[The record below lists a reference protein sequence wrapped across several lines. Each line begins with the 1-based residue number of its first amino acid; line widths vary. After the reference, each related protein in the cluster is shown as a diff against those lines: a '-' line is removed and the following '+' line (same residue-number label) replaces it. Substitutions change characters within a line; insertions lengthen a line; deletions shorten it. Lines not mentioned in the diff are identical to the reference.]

1 MLNEGRNNRGL
12 TPINLMTKP
21 LPFLERF
28 LYSHHLF
35 GGARQA
41 LGVLLPPLV
50 AGGLLG
56 HYQPG
61 MTAAVG
67 AACVAI
73 LDQPGGP
80 RRYGIQGMAAA
91 VLLGSLT
98 VAVMGLAGSHYL
110 LLWLVVPLLCFL
122 FSMFTVFGKQGGLLG
137 FACMLIM
144 TLTMRSQPQPPE
156 LWIYIVYSLSGGL
169 FYFLYSSL
177 VHRLFWHR
185 EEQQAL
191 SAALFATADYMRTR
205 SALYDMEADLDAHYR
220 KMVRAQLDMTEAQQ
234 AARDTVL
241 RELPTGNSRSDR
253 TRAASL
259 NLFID
264 MVALLD
270 TLVASHTDYVTLRGQ
285 FGEADALLFPRDALR
300 KLAANL
306 DRIALNVARNRRQR
320 TPHSLKPELR
330 ALEFELREL
339 REQGFAK
346 EAPEVYALLLQVLR
360 RLRRAND
367 LVLRMADNTRR
378 GTSTELVDQ
387 RLNRALD
394 RFLSRRKWRIG
405 MLTSNLRMDS
415 SHFRYALRV
424 MVAAAAGM
432 TFSAL
437 LGQALPRYVIPG
449 WVVHDYW
456 VLLTILVIMKP
467 GFALTRQRNGWR
479 LAGTLIGCAVA
490 LLIFNRYT
498 SPYVLFGMLLLTG
511 VLWYALVQ
519 VHFMLAAAAN
529 TVFVL
534 LSFHFLGPQDT
545 FVIGERVVD
554 TLLASGIALLCSYYV
569 LPWWESNYMASLAA
583 ALRRANLRFL
593 RSGLRYAELTRRLRT
608 LAENGE
614 ERSRALAESRSA
626 QHDAEL
632 QWRVDRKNVH
642 IAFGNYAGAFYR
654 MMAEP
659 VKRQHNVKTLNAL
672 MTQHHTL
679 ASHISA
685 SIPLLADM
693 EEVPADT
700 QRVLDGIEATL
711 AGEADAT
718 PQAPLSARTAEFAL
732 LAYPLRQMQTAA
744 AQIAVNTEQL
754 DAAPE
759 AAAVAERDHG
769 SVPQQDAGQPPEGLA
784 SVSGET
790 PGDLPSMHPPRRRS
804 LLRRRS

>member
-1 MLNEGRNNRGL
+1 
-12 TPINLMTKP
+12 MTKP
-21 LPFLERF
+21 LPAFERF

-35 GGARQA
+35 GGVRQA
-41 LGVLLPPLV
+41 LGVLLLPLV
-50 AGGLLG
+50 VGGVLG
-56 HYQPG
+56 HYQSG
-61 MTAAVG
+61 LTAAVG

-91 VLLGSLT
+91 ILLGSIT
-98 VAVMGLAGSHYL
+98 VAIVGLASSHEL
-110 LLWLVVPLLCFL
+110 LQWLLVPLLCFV
-122 FSMFTVFGKQGGLLG
+122 FSMFAVFGKQGGLLG

-144 TLTMRSQPQPPE
+144 AMTLRSPPQLAQ
-156 LWIYIVYSLSGGL
+156 LWIYTLYSLGGGI
-169 FYFLYSSL
+169 FYFLYSTA
-177 VHRLFWHR
+177 VHRLTWLR

-191 SAALFATADYMRTR
+191 SAALFATADYMRAR
-205 SALYDMEADLDAHYR
+205 SALYDVEADLDTHYR
-220 KMVRAQLDMTEAQQ
+220 KMVSAQLEMTDAQQ

-241 RELPTGNSRSDR
+241 RELPTGTSRSNR
-253 TRAASL
+253 SSAAAL

-270 TLVASHTDYVTLRGQ
+270 TLVASHTDYVTLRQ
-285 FGEADALLFPRDALR
+285 NFGEGDALLFPRDALR

-320 TPHSLKPELR
+320 NPHSLKPELR

-367 LVLRMADNTRR
+367 LVLRMAQNTRR
-378 GTSTELVDQ
+378 GGSTKLVDE
-387 RLNRALD
+387 RLNQALD
-394 RFLSRRKWRIG
+394 RFLSRRKWRFG
-405 MLTSNLRMDS
+405 MLTSNLRLDS
-415 SHFRYALRV
+415 SHFRYAVRV
-424 MVAAAAGM
+424 MVASAAGM
-432 TFSAL
+432 MLSTL
-437 LGQALPRYVIPG
+437 LGQMLDHYVVAG

-467 GFALTRQRNGWR
+467 GFVMTRQRNGWR
-479 LAGTLIGCAVA
+479 LTGTLIGCALA
-490 LLIFNRYT
+490 LLIFNRYS
-498 SPYVLFGMLLLTG
+498 SPYTLLGLLLFSG
-511 VLWYALVQ
+511 ILWYALIQ

-534 LSFHFLGPQDT
+534 LSFHFLGPEHS

-569 LPWWESNYMASLAA
+569 LPSWESNYLASLAA

-593 RSGLRYAELTRRLRT
+593 RSGMHYADLTRRLRALPASQAESAAE
-608 LAENGE
+608 LA
-614 ERSRALAESRSA
+614 RSRSV

-642 IAFGNYAGAFYR
+642 IAFSNYASAFYR
-654 MMAEP
+654 MLAEP
-659 VKRQHNVKTLNAL
+659 EKRQRNVETLNAL
-672 MTQHHTL
+672 MIQHHTL

-685 SIPLLADM
+685 TVPLLA
-693 EEVPADT
+693 ELTTVAPDT
-700 QRVLDGIEATL
+700 QEVLDGIEATL
-711 AGEADAT
+711 AGEADTSA
-718 PQAPLSARTAEFAL
+718 QALLSPNSAEQPE

-744 AQIAVNTEQL
+744 AQIAQNSTLLQP
-754 DAAPE
+754 DPE
-759 AAAVAERDHG
+759 ATVPASHG
-769 SVPQQDAGQPPEGLA
+769 DTAPTLTSDSA
-784 SVSGET
+784 
-790 PGDLPSMHPPRRRS
+790 
-804 LLRRRS
+804 

>member
-1 MLNEGRNNRGL
+1 
-12 TPINLMTKP
+12 MTESQETKRKP
-21 LPFLERF
+21 ASFFDVTKSLSVMERF

-41 LGVLLPPLV
+41 FGVLLPPLV
-50 AGGLLG
+50 LGGLFG
-56 HYQPG
+56 EFQPG

-144 TLTMRSQPQPPE
+144 TLTLRSPPQPPE
-156 LWIYIVYSLSGGL
+156 LWIYIIYSLGGGL
-169 FYFLYSSL
+169 FYFLYSSV

-191 SAALFATADYMRTR
+191 SAALFATADYMRAR

-220 KMVRAQLDMTEAQQ
+220 KMVRTQLEMTDAQQ

-241 RELPTGNSRSDR
+241 RELPSGTSRTDR

-270 TLVASHTDYVTLRGQ
+270 TLVASHTDYVTLRQ
-285 FGEADALLFPRDALR
+285 HFGEADALLFPRDALR

-360 RLRRAND
+360 RLRRANE
-367 LVLRMADNTRR
+367 LVLRMSENTRR

-387 RLNRALD
+387 RLNQALD

-432 TFSAL
+432 TFSTL

-456 VLLTILVIMKP
+456 VVLTILVIMKP

-498 SPYVLFGMLLLTG
+498 SPYVLFGLLLLTG

-534 LSFHFLGPQDT
+534 LSFHFLGPQDA

-554 TLLASGIALLCSYYV
+554 TLLASGIALICSYYV
-569 LPWWESNYMASLAA
+569 LPWWESNYMGSLAA

-593 RSGLRYAELTRRLRT
+593 RSGLHYAELTRRLRA
-608 LAENGE
+608 LSENGE
-614 ERSRALAESRSA
+614 ERSQALTECQRA

-642 IAFGNYAGAFYR
+642 IAFSNYAAAFYR

-659 VKRQHNVKTLNAL
+659 VKRQRNVKTLNAL

-711 AGEADAT
+711 AGDADAT
-718 PQAPLSARTAEFAL
+718 PQAPLSARSAEFAL

-744 AQIAVNTEQL
+744 AQIAINTGQL
-754 DAAPE
+754 DATPDATATSATDDAAPPAPDE
-759 AAAVAERDHG
+759 
-769 SVPQQDAGQPPEGLA
+769 GQASSELA
-784 SVSGET
+784 TVSGET
-790 PGDLPSMHPPRRRS
+790 LSDPPMMHPPRRRS

>member
-1 MLNEGRNNRGL
+1 MIRLFAR
-12 TPINLMTKP
+12 
-21 LPFLERF
+21 FERF
-28 LYSHHLF
+28 LVSHHLF

-41 LGVLLPPLV
+41 LGVLLPALV
-50 AGGLLG
+50 VGGLLG

-80 RRYGIQGMAAA
+80 RRYGTQGMAAA

-98 VAVMGLAGSHYL
+98 VGAMGLAGTNAL
-110 LLWLVVPLLCFL
+110 LLWLAVPLLCFV

-144 TLTMRSQPQPPE
+144 ALTLRSEPQLPQ
-156 LWIYIVYSLSGGL
+156 LWMYTVYSLAGGL
-169 FYFLYSSL
+169 FYFLYSYL
-177 VHRLFWHR
+177 VHRLSWHR

-191 SAALFATADYMRTR
+191 SAALFATADYMRAR
-205 SALYDMEADLDAHYR
+205 SALYDTEADLDTHYR
-220 KMVRAQLDMTEAQQ
+220 KMVRAQLEMTDTQQ

-241 RELPTGNSRSDR
+241 REQPTGNSRSDR
-253 TRAASL
+253 SRAAAL

-270 TLVASHTDYVTLRGQ
+270 TLVATHTDYATLRRQ
-285 FGEADALLFPRDALR
+285 FGESDALLFPRDALG

-306 DRIALNVARNRRQR
+306 DQIALNVARNRRKR
-320 TPHSLKPELR
+320 VPHSVKPELR

-339 REQGFAK
+339 REQGFAQQ
-346 EAPEVYALLLQVLR
+346 APEVYALLLQVLR

-367 LVLRMADNTRR
+367 LVVRMAENTRR
-378 GTSTELVDQ
+378 GGTTALVDQ

-394 RFLSRRKWRIG
+394 RFLSRRKWRLG
-405 MLTSNLRMDS
+405 MLTSNLRLDS
-415 SHFRYALRV
+415 PHFRYAVRV

-432 TFSAL
+432 TLSNVV
-437 LGQALPRYVIPG
+437 GEWITRYVIPG
-449 WVVHDYW
+449 WVIHDYW

-479 LAGTLIGCAVA
+479 LAGTLIGCALA
-490 LLIFNRYT
+490 LVIFNRFDNPYT
-498 SPYVLFGMLLLTG
+498 LIGLLALAG
-511 VLWYALVQ
+511 VLWYALLQ
-519 VHFMLAAAAN
+519 VHFMLAATAN

-534 LSFHFLGPQDT
+534 LAFHFTGPEHT

-554 TLLASGIALLCSYYV
+554 TLLASGIALLCSHYV
-569 LPWWESNYMASLAA
+569 LPWWESNYMVSLAA

-593 RSGLRYAELTRRLRT
+593 RSGLRYAELTRRLR
-608 LAENGE
+608 
-614 ERSRALAESRSA
+614 ALPTDSNEGRKEPAESQNA
-626 QHDAEL
+626 QHEAEL

-642 IAFGNYAGAFYR
+642 IAFSNFAGAFYR

-685 SIPLLADM
+685 SVPLLAELDD
-693 EEVPADT
+693 VPPDVR
-700 QRVLDGIEATL
+700 RVLEGVERQL
-711 AGEADAT
+711 AGDDDDAS
-718 PQAPLSARTAEFAL
+718 PQAALSPHCEEYAL
-732 LAYPLRQMQTAA
+732 LAYPLRQMQSATRLIDELSQVVAADGDTASQEHKSAGAAEPAA
-744 AQIAVNTEQL
+744 A
-754 DAAPE
+754 
-759 AAAVAERDHG
+759 R
-769 SVPQQDAGQPPEGLA
+769 
-784 SVSGET
+784 
-790 PGDLPSMHPPRRRS
+790 
-804 LLRRRS
+804 

>member
-1 MLNEGRNNRGL
+1 
-12 TPINLMTKP
+12 MTRP
-21 LPFLERF
+21 LFFIERF

-41 LGVLLPPLV
+41 LGVLLLPLV
-50 AGGLLG
+50 IGGLLG
-56 HYQPG
+56 YYPIG

-80 RRYGIQGMAAA
+80 RRYGTQGMAAA

-98 VAVMGLAGSHYL
+98 VAVIGLAGSHYL
-110 LLWLVVPLLCFL
+110 LLWLLVPLLCFL

-144 TLTMRSQPQPPE
+144 TLTMRSQPQTAE
-156 LWIYIVYSLSGGL
+156 LWIHVVYSLGGGL
-169 FYFLYSSL
+169 FYFLYSAL
-177 VHRLFWHR
+177 VHKLLWHR

-191 SAALFATADYMRTR
+191 SAALFATADYMRNR
-205 SALYDMEADLDAHYR
+205 SALYDTEIDLDAHYR
-220 KMVRAQLDMTEAQQ
+220 KMVRSQLAMTEAQQ
-234 AARDTVL
+234 ATRDTVL
-241 RELPTGNSRSDR
+241 RELPTGTSRSDR

-270 TLVASHTDYVTLRGQ
+270 TLVATHTDYATLRQ
-285 FGEADALLFPRDALR
+285 HFEETDVLLFPRDALR

-306 DRIALNVARNRRQR
+306 DRVALNVARNRRQR
-320 TPHSLKPELR
+320 VPHSVKPELR

-339 REQGFAK
+339 REQGFV
-346 EAPEVYALLLQVLR
+346 EQAPEVYALLLQVLR

-367 LVLRMADNTRR
+367 LVVRMADNTRR
-378 GTSTELVDQ
+378 GETTELVDQ
-387 RLNRALD
+387 RLDHALD
-394 RFLSRRKWRIG
+394 RFLSRRKWRLG
-405 MLTSNLRMDS
+405 MLTSNLRLDS
-415 SHFRYALRV
+415 SHFRYAVRV

-432 TFSAL
+432 TLSAL
-437 LGQALPRYVIPG
+437 LGQALDRYVIPG

-479 LAGTLIGCAVA
+479 LTGTLIGCALA
-490 LLIFNRYT
+490 LVIFNRFDSLYA
-498 SPYVLFGMLLLTG
+498 LLGLLILTG
-511 VLWYALVQ
+511 VLWYALLQ
-519 VHFMLAAAAN
+519 VHFMLAATAN

-534 LSFHFLGPQDT
+534 LAFHFMGPDDT

-554 TLLASGIALLCSYYV
+554 TLLASGIALLCSHYV

-593 RSGLRYAELTRRLRT
+593 RSGLRFAELTRRLRA
-608 LAENGE
+608 LPGSDSAREQKQ
-614 ERSRALAESRSA
+614 ALADCRSA
-626 QHDAEL
+626 QHEAEL
-632 QWRVDRKNVH
+632 QWRVDRKNMH
-642 IAFGNYAGAFYR
+642 IAFGNYATAFYR
-654 MMAEP
+654 MMDEP
-659 VKRQHNVKTLNAL
+659 VRRQHNVKTLNAL

-685 SIPLLADM
+685 SIPLLAEM
-693 EEVPADT
+693 EDVLPDT

-711 AGEADAT
+711 AGEGDGG
-718 PQAPLSARTAEFAL
+718 PQTPLSAQAAEFAV
-732 LAYPLRQMQTAA
+732 LAYPLRQMQSASTLI
-744 AQIAVNTEQL
+744 AQYSTFS
-754 DAAPE
+754 DGTP
-759 AAAVAERDHG
+759 DDPG
-769 SVPQQDAGQPPEGLA
+769 SKPL
-784 SVSGET
+784 
-790 PGDLPSMHPPRRRS
+790 PRRRS
-804 LLRRRS
+804 LLRRKS

>member
-1 MLNEGRNNRGL
+1 
-12 TPINLMTKP
+12 MTKP
-21 LPFLERF
+21 LPAFERF
-28 LYSHHLF
+28 LYSHHLY
-35 GGARQA
+35 GGVRQA
-41 LGVLLPPLV
+41 LGVLLLPLV
-50 AGGLLG
+50 IGGVLG
-56 HYQPG
+56 HYQSG
-61 MTAAVG
+61 LTAAVG

-91 VLLGSLT
+91 ILLGSVT
-98 VAVMGLAGSHYL
+98 VAIVGPASSHEL
-110 LLWLVVPLLCFL
+110 LQWLLVPLLCFV

-144 TLTMRSQPQPPE
+144 TLTLRSPPQPAE
-156 LWIYIVYSLSGGL
+156 LWIYTVYSLCGGV
-169 FYFLYSSL
+169 FYFLYSSAI
-177 VHRLFWHR
+177 HRLTWLK

-191 SAALFATADYMRTR
+191 SAALFATADYMRAR
-205 SALYDMEADLDAHYR
+205 SALYDVEVDLDTHYR
-220 KMVRAQLDMTEAQQ
+220 KMVRAQLAMTEAQQ

-241 RELPTGNSRSDR
+241 RELPTGTSRSDR
-253 TRAASL
+253 SRAASL

-270 TLVASHTDYVTLRGQ
+270 TLVASHTDYVTLREN
-285 FGEADALLFPRDALR
+285 FGEGDALLFPRDALR

-306 DRIALNVARNRRQR
+306 DRIALNVARNRRR
-320 TPHSLKPELR
+320 RNPHSLKPELR

-339 REQGFAK
+339 REQGFSK

-360 RLRRAND
+360 RLRRANE

-378 GTSTELVDQ
+378 GGSTKLVDE

-394 RFLSRRKWRIG
+394 RFLSRRKWRLG
-405 MLTSNLRMDS
+405 MLTSNLRLDS
-415 SHFRYALRV
+415 SHFRYAVRV
-424 MVAAAAGM
+424 MVASAAGM
-432 TFSAL
+432 MLSTL
-437 LGQALPRYVIPG
+437 LGRLLDHYVVSG

-467 GFALTRQRNGWR
+467 GFVMTRQRNGWR
-479 LAGTLIGCAVA
+479 LAGTLIGCVVA
-490 LLIFNRYT
+490 LVIFNRYS
-498 SPYVLFGMLLLTG
+498 SPYTLLSLLLLSG
-511 VLWYALVQ
+511 ILWYALIQ

-534 LSFHFLGPQDT
+534 LAFHFLGPQHS

-593 RSGLRYAELTRRLRT
+593 RSGVRYAELTRRLRAFT
-608 LAENGE
+608 ENQTQSDSELAQC
-614 ERSRALAESRSA
+614 RSV

-642 IAFGNYAGAFYR
+642 IAFSNYAGAFYR
-654 MMAEP
+654 MLAEP
-659 VKRQHNVKTLNAL
+659 EKRQRNVKTLNAL
-672 MTQHHTL
+672 MIQHHTL

-685 SIPLLADM
+685 TVPLLA
-693 EEVPADT
+693 ELPAVTPDT
-700 QRVLDGIEATL
+700 QQVLEGIEATL
-711 AGEADAT
+711 AGEAGAAT
-718 PQAPLSARTAEFAL
+718 YAALSPSTAEQPE

-744 AQIAVNTEQL
+744 AQIAANSALLEPSPDEGTEPASRS
-754 DAAPE
+754 DNAP
-759 AAAVAERDHG
+759 
-769 SVPQQDAGQPPEGLA
+769 
-784 SVSGET
+784 T
-790 PGDLPSMHPPRRRS
+790 PTTDSA
-804 LLRRRS
+804 

>member
-1 MLNEGRNNRGL
+1 
-12 TPINLMTKP
+12 MTRP
-21 LPFLERF
+21 LPALERF

-50 AGGLLG
+50 VGGLFD
-56 HYQPG
+56 HYTPG

-98 VAVMGLAGSHYL
+98 VATMGLAASHYL
-110 LLWLVVPLLCFL
+110 LLWLMVPLLCFL

-144 TLTMRSQPQPPE
+144 TLTMRSEPQIAD
-156 LWIYIVYSLSGGL
+156 LWLHTAYSLGGGL
-169 FYFLYSSL
+169 FYFVYSAL
-177 VHRLFWHR
+177 VHRLSWHR

-205 SALYDMEADLDAHYR
+205 SALYDTELDLDTHYR
-220 KMVRAQLDMTEAQQ
+220 KMVRAQLAMTDAQQ
-234 AARDTVL
+234 EARDTVL
-241 RELPTGNSRSDR
+241 RELPTGTSRSDR

-270 TLVASHTDYVTLRGQ
+270 TLVASHTDYVTLRQ
-285 FGEADALLFPRDALR
+285 NFGEADALLFPRDALR
-300 KLAANL
+300 KLAANV

-360 RLRRAND
+360 RLRRANE
-367 LVLRMADNTRR
+367 LTLRMAANTRR
-378 GTSTELVDQ
+378 GGTTELVDE
-387 RLNRALD
+387 RLNKALD

-415 SHFRYALRV
+415 SHFRYAVRV

-437 LGQALPRYVIPG
+437 LGQAIPRYVIPG

-490 LLIFNRYT
+490 LLIFNRFT
-498 SPYVLFGMLLLTG
+498 SPYALLGLLLLTG
-511 VLWYALVQ
+511 VLWYALLQ
-519 VHFMLAAAAN
+519 VHFMMAAAAN
-529 TVFVL
+529 TIFVL
-534 LSFHFLGPQDT
+534 LAFHFLGPQDT

-554 TLLASGIALLCSYYV
+554 TLLASGIALLCSRYV
-569 LPWWESNYMASLAA
+569 LPWWESNYMGSLAA
-583 ALRRANLRFL
+583 ALQRANLRFL
-593 RSGLRYAELTRRLRT
+593 RSGLRYAELSRKVRVVSPGDEGSARP
-608 LAENGE
+608 LAEY
-614 ERSRALAESRSA
+614 RSEQREA
-626 QHDAEL
+626 DV
-632 QWRVDRKNVH
+632 QWRVDRKNMH
-642 IAFGNYAGAFYR
+642 IAFSNYAGAFYR

-659 VKRQHNVKTLNAL
+659 TRRQHHVDTLNAL
-672 MTQHHTL
+672 MSQHHTL
-679 ASHISA
+679 ASHVSA
-685 SIPLLADM
+685 CIPLLAEMD
-693 EEVPADT
+693 EVPGDT
-700 QRVLDGIEATL
+700 QRVLDGIETTL
-711 AGEADAT
+711 AGDGDAT
-718 PQAPLSARTAEFAL
+718 PQAPLSASTAEFAL
-732 LAYPLRQMQTAA
+732 LAYPLRQMQIAAEQIAENTRLLAAQPDAA
-744 AQIAVNTEQL
+744 ADFDGE
-754 DAAPE
+754 
-759 AAAVAERDHG
+759 
-769 SVPQQDAGQPPEGLA
+769 AGQPGPFMAGLA
-784 SVSGET
+784 PISGET
-790 PGDLPSMHPPRRRS
+790 PDDPPSMHLPRRRS
-804 LLRRRS
+804 LLRRRF